1 MRIHSAAVL
10 FEEVFGQVGFD
21 QLALERLFG
30 VLDVEVADQLLG
42 DRRGA
47 LDRLAAGQQ
56 VLPGGAGDAFG
67 VERPVVEEVLV
78 LDRDRGVLERLRQGR
93 WRETGWRMLLERM
106 KPIRLPSA
114 A

>member
-1 MRIHSAAVL
+1 MR
-10 FEEVFGQVGFD
+10 FD
-21 QLALERLFG
+21 QLSLQRLFG

-47 LDRLAAGQQ
+47 LHRLAAGQQ
-56 VLPGGAGDAFG
+56 VLPGGAGDPG
-67 VERPVVEEVLV
+67 RVERAVVEEVRV
-78 LDRDRGVLERLRQGR
+78 LDRDRGVAAASAASPRRRPAGGCFRR
-93 WRETGWRMLLERM
+93 WM